1 MDELQTQRLLIRPF
15 TAADVATAHQV
26 LDLEMQWDG
35 DNVSRQERAQI
46 LQREIL
52 LANWHDGSRL
62 FGARGIF
69 LHATGQLIGVCG
81 FSPWLWTPEQKALFW
96 PYVLDTTAAPD
107 EYGHASFELSI
118 LYGLSPKQR
127 GQGYA
132 TEAAGRLIAYAFETL
147 QVKCVFANTNRSNVG
162 SINVMKRAGMRVAVH
177 PTRPDEERPDGPAM
191 VGCIENPQHGRGGET

>member
-1 MDELQTQRLLIRPF
+1 MIRPF
-15 TAADVATAHQV
+15 TADVATAHQV
-26 LDLEMQWDG
+26 LDREMQWDG

-69 LHATGQLIGVCG
+69 LHATGGWSACAASTRGCG
-81 FSPWLWTPEQKALFW
+81 RRNKERSSGLTCSTCPP
-96 PYVLDTTAAPD
+96 PD
-107 EYGHASFELSI
+107 ECGHVSFELSI

-127 GQGYA
+127 GHSCA
-132 TEAAGRLIAYAFETL
+132 TETAGHDRVRVRDP
-147 QVKCVFANTNRSNVG
+147 QVKRVFADAIGSNVKP
-162 SINVMKRAGMRVAVH
+162 INVMKRRGMRVAVH
-177 PTRPDEERPDGPAM
+177 PTRPDEEWPDGRQV